1 MSTLIRNINKAL
13 VSKQVLNRV
22 SGSLHTSSYLG
33 TLLPSNVEEIAAQE
47 KVGFSSSRHRDLNQG
62 VVQSQTASVLE
73 ASFKNTQMSQ
83 SQDSRNH
90 VPSKEYFENYK
101 TSGGINLNAAMRDN
115 VPQPFAPVI
124 DQSLTPNLSMPAG
137 PNGQQNKYISND
149 MQENF
154 QTAWQLQGNR
164 NSKGKIWL
172 DLMCCTR

>member
-1 MSTLIRNINKAL
+1 MLLIQFFLFIKP
-13 VSKQVLNRV
+13 
-22 SGSLHTSSYLG
+22 G
-33 TLLPSNVEEIAAQE
+33 
-47 KVGFSSSRHRDLNQG
+47 
-62 VVQSQTASVLE
+62 
-73 ASFKNTQMSQ
+73 
-83 SQDSRNH
+83 NH

-154 QTAWQLQGNR
+154 QTGNCC
-164 NSKGKIWL
+164 NSNWGNSIDW
-172 DLMCCTR
+172 